1 MASMPPIRPDPLAE
15 PYFAARKELDAYD
28 TFATHRLGQS
38 RLVAARFRRDRPDL
52 GVTLPNERRDEL
64 MAVVNLRPQRA
75 NDVWCENVHAR
86 RGDLPTGALAVLDHR
101 QSWTAR
107 IDEPLETVHVF
118 VPVAD
123 LKELGRDIGHKTEI
137 DTLHC
142 PITAPTQDVVMFHL
156 ALALLPAIENPHQ
169 VSTLFADHIYGA
181 IRLHLAINY
190 GGLVVPEEQSRGGL
204 APWQERLVKDLLLDD
219 LASDTS
225 LSELARACGI
235 SSRHFTRA
243 FRATNGLPPH
253 RWLLQR
259 RVERAKFLLEN
270 SSSGISEIA
279 RECGFADQ
287 SHLTRLFRQLIGT
300 TPAAWRRSRRS

>member
-1 MASMPPIRPDPLAE
+1 
-15 PYFAARKELDAYD
+15 
-28 TFATHRLGQS
+28 
-38 RLVAARFRRDRPDL
+38 
-52 GVTLPNERRDEL
+52 
-64 MAVVNLRPQRA
+64 
-75 NDVWCENVHAR
+75 
-86 RGDLPTGALAVLDHR
+86 
-101 QSWTAR
+101 
-107 IDEPLETVHVF
+107 
-118 VPVAD
+118 
-123 LKELGRDIGHKTEI
+123 
-137 DTLHC
+137 
-142 PITAPTQDVVMFHL
+142 MFHL

-169 VSTLFADHIYGA
+169 VSTLFADHMYGA

-225 LSELARACGI
+225 LSDLARACGI
-235 SSRHFTRA
+235 SSRHFSRA

-253 RWLLQR
+253 RWLLER

-270 SSSGISEIA
+270 SSTEISHIA